1 MQVTIYVSKQ
11 MPLYQNTVNSSVC
24 VPQNNKQPQPRLP
37 TNRLPLLALC
47 THIRSPCLYKYPSLR
62 KKYSFLEQP
71 TARSFDPSFKHEHVQ
86 HCHTLLRSQ
95 NQPCESYSVSSTSP
109 LNRHKLSIQDSS
121 RAIRPLSIAIIGSNT
136 RGEVDQWL
144 LVFRQ
149 IALVSRIG

>member
-1 MQVTIYVSKQ
+1 VFACHKIINNLNPVSQ
-11 MPLYQNTVNSSVC
+11 PTGCLCWLSVPISVAHFC
-24 VPQNNKQPQPRLP
+24 IS
-37 TNRLPLLALC
+37 T
-47 THIRSPCLYKYPSLR
+47 PSLR

-95 NQPCESYSVSSTSP
+95 NQPCESYSISSTSP

-121 RAIRPLSIAIIGSNT
+121 RAIRPLSIAIIGTNT